1 MTTALPASRPE
12 RRDGVALWRGISQT
26 LEAEIASGQPARGE
40 RLPTEA
46 QVAAR
51 FGVNRHTARR
61 AVDELARAGLVR
73 VEHGRG
79 AFVSEDVIDY
89 AVAPRTR
96 FSEWIRRH
104 NREPSGRVLQ
114 LRELPADAEVS
125 ANLGLAEGDAV
136 ALMERLGAADGVP
149 VSLATHYFPIERLP
163 GIAAALASSPTITAA
178 LAAVGVPDY
187 VRQSTRVSAR
197 LPSPAEARFLQ
208 LARTRPLLVC
218 ENLNVDRLGRVVEYG
233 VSLHPSPRV
242 QVVFEP

>member
-1 MTTALPASRPE
+1 MW
-12 RRDGVALWRGISQT
+12 RDISQT

-46 QVAAR
+46 QMAAR

-125 ANLGLAEGDAV
+125 ANLGLSEGDGV
-136 ALMERLGAADGVP
+136 VLMERLGAADGVP
-149 VSLATHYFPIERLP
+149 VSLAAHYFPLERLP

-187 VRQSTRVSAR
+187 IRQSTRVSAR
-197 LPSPAEARFLQ
+197 LPLAAEARLLQ

-218 ENLNVDRLGRVVEYG
+218 ENLNVDRLGRIVEYG
-233 VSLHPSPRV
+233 VTRHPSPRV
-242 QVVFEP
+242 QIVFEP

>member
-1 MTTALPASRPE
+1 MTAALGGSRPE
-12 RRDGVALWRGISQT
+12 RRDGVAVWRDIAQT
-26 LEAEIASGQPARGE
+26 LEAEIAAGQPARGE

-89 AVAPRTR
+89 EVVPRTR

-114 LRELPADAEVS
+114 LRELPAGTEVA
-125 ANLGLAEGDAV
+125 ANLDLAEGEGV
-136 ALMERLGAADGVP
+136 VLMERLGAADGVP
-149 VSLATHYFPIERLP
+149 VSLAAHYFPLGRLP

-187 VRQSTRVSAR
+187 IRQSTRVSAR
-197 LPSPAEARFLQ
+197 LPSATEARLLQ
-208 LARTRPLLVC
+208 LGRMQPLLVC
-218 ENLNVDRLGRVVEYG
+218 ENLNVDQSGRVVEYG
-233 VSLHPSPRV
+233 VALHPSPRV

>member
-1 MTTALPASRPE
+1 MTTASRDTRLE
-12 RRDGVALWRGISQT
+12 RRGGIALWRDIAQT
-26 LEAEIASGQPARGE
+26 LEAEIASGRPARGE
-40 RLPTEA
+40 RLQTEA
-46 QVAAR
+46 QLAGR

-89 AVAPRTR
+89 EVVPRTR

-104 NREPSGRVLQ
+104 NREPSGRILQ
-114 LRELPADAEVS
+114 LRELPAGAEVA
-125 ANLGLAEGDAV
+125 ANLGIAEGDDV
-136 ALMERLGAADGVP
+136 VLMERLGAADNIP
-149 VSLATHYFPIERLP
+149 VSLAAHYFPVERLP
-163 GIAAALASSPTITAA
+163 GMAAALASSPTITEAF
-178 LAAVGVPDY
+178 AAVGVSDY

-197 LPSPAEARFLQ
+197 LPTATEARLLQ
-208 LARTRPLLVC
+208 FARTRPLLVC

-233 VSLHPSPRV
+233 VALHPSPRV

>member
-1 MTTALPASRPE
+1 MTTASQDSRPE
-12 RRDGVALWRGISQT
+12 RRGGVARWRDILQT
-26 LEAEIASGQPARGE
+26 LEAEIATGQPARGE

-89 AVAPRTR
+89 EVAPRTR

-114 LRELPADAEVS
+114 LRELPADAEVA
-125 ANLGLAEGDAV
+125 ANLGLAEGDGV
-136 ALMERLGAADGVP
+136 VLMERLGAADGVP
-149 VSLATHYFPIERLP
+149 VSLAAHYFPLERLP
-163 GIAAALASSPTITAA
+163 GMAAALASSSTITEA

-197 LPSPAEARFLQ
+197 MPSAAEARLLQ

-218 ENLNVDRLGRVVEYG
+218 ENLNVDRLGRIVEYG
-233 VSLHPSPRV
+233 VALHPSPRV